1 MNSSLEKL
9 VSYMNKNDFKIM
21 NKFYVNKTKRNLLLR
36 KEVLP
41 YDYLKSFECM
51 EEIKLPPKDAFFS
64 KLKNEDISNEDYAH
78 AQNVWNIFNL
88 ETFGDYVEL
97 YLETDVLLLA
107 DIFENFRN
115 VSLNAYKL
123 DPAHYFTTPG
133 KTKIKILCVKDV

>member
-9 VSYMNKNDFKIM
+9 VSYMDKNDFQII
-21 NKFYVNKTKRNLLLR
+21 NKFYGNKTKRDLLLR
-36 KEVLP
+36 KGVFP

-51 EEIKLPPKDAFFS
+51 EEIKLPPKGAFFS

-115 VSLNAYKL
+115 VSLNAYKI

-133 KTKIKILCVKDV
+133 KT